1 MTASL
6 IMDPKPTVLHPSD
19 TVRTATQYIMHHR
32 YRNLPVIDE
41 QGRYIGIFGVHCLL
55 RLMLPQA
62 VIMKE
67 GLTTIPF
74 IRETLSDL
82 HRRLSEVEDDPISQ
96 CIGEEEVVVVEPH
109 TPLLETLL
117 VLYKTRTSVPVVEK
131 PTGRLVGMIS
141 YWDVTRKILAAE
153 V

>member
-1 MTASL
+1 MTASV
-6 IMDPKPTVLHPSD
+6 IMDPKPTVLHPAD
-19 TVRTATQYIMHHR
+19 TVRTAMQHIMHHR
-32 YRNLPVIDE
+32 YRNLAVVDDA
-41 QGRYIGIFGVHCLL
+41 GRYLGVSGVHCLL

-62 VIMKE
+62 VVMEE

-82 HRRLSEVEDDPISQ
+82 HRRLIEAEDDPIGL
-96 CIGEEEVVVVEPH
+96 CVNEEVTVVAPD

-117 VLYKTRTSVPVVEK
+117 VLYKTRTSVPVVERE
-131 PTGRLVGMIS
+131 TGRLAGMIS

>member
-32 YRNLPVIDE
+32 YRNLPVVDDG
-41 QGRYIGIFGVHCLL
+41 GRYIGVFGVHCLL
-55 RLMLPQA
+55 RLILPQA
-62 VIMKE
+62 VVMKE

-74 IRETLSDL
+74 IRETLTDL
-82 HRRLSEVEDDPISQ
+82 HRRLIEVEDDPIGL
-96 CIGEEEVVVVEPH
+96 CINEEVTVVEPD

-131 PTGRLVGMIS
+131 ATRRLVGMIS

>member
-1 MTASL
+1 MTANV
-6 IMDPKPTVLHPSD
+6 IMDPKPTVLRPTD

-32 YRNLPVIDE
+32 YRNLPVVDE
-41 QGRYIGIFGVHCLL
+41 EGRYLGVFGVNCLL

-62 VIMKE
+62 VVMKE

-74 IRETLSDL
+74 IQETLSDL
-82 HRRLSEVEDDPISQ
+82 HRRLIEVEDNPISL
-96 CIGEEEVVVVEPH
+96 CINEEVTVVEPD

-131 PTGRLVGMIS
+131 TTRRLVGMIS

>member
-1 MTASL
+1 MTANT
-6 IMDPKPTVLHPSD
+6 IMDPKPTVLRSTD

-32 YRNLPVIDE
+32 YRNLPVVDE
-41 QGRYIGIFGVHCLL
+41 NDRYLGVFGVHCLL

-62 VIMKE
+62 VVMKE

-74 IRETLSDL
+74 IRETLTDL
-82 HRRLSEVEDDPISQ
+82 HRRLIEVEDDPISL
-96 CIGEEEVVVVEPH
+96 CINEEVTVVEPD

-131 PTGRLVGMIS
+131 TTRRLVGMIS

>member
-6 IMDPKPTVLHPSD
+6 IMDPTPTVLHPSD
-19 TVRTATQYIMHHR
+19 TVRTATHYIMHHR
-32 YRNLPVIDE
+32 YRNLPVVDDN
-41 QGRYIGIFGVHCLL
+41 GCYLGVFGVHCLM
-55 RLMLPQA
+55 RLMLPPA
-62 VIMKE
+62 VVMKE

-74 IRETLSDL
+74 IRETLPDL
-82 HRRLSEVEDDPISQ
+82 HRRLIEVEDSPISQ
-96 CIGEEEVVVVEPH
+96 CINEVVTLVQPD

-131 PTGRLVGMIS
+131 LSGRLVGMIS
-141 YWDVTRKILAAE
+141 YWDVTRKILATE

>member
-1 MTASL
+1 MQ
-6 IMDPKPTVLHPSD
+6 H
-19 TVRTATQYIMHHR
+19 IMHHR
-32 YRNLPVIDE
+32 YRNLPVVDDA
-41 QGRYIGIFGVHCLL
+41 GCYLGVFGVHCLL

-62 VIMKE
+62 VVMEE

-82 HRRLSEVEDDPISQ
+82 HKRLIEAEDDPISL
-96 CIGEEEVVVVEPH
+96 CVNEDVTVVAPD

-117 VLYKTRTSVPVVEK
+117 VLYKTRTSVPVVERE
-131 PTGRLVGMIS
+131 TRRLAGMIS

>member
-1 MTASL
+1 MTANV
-6 IMDPKPTVLHPSD
+6 IMDPKPTVLRSTD

-32 YRNLPVIDE
+32 YRNLPVVDE
-41 QGRYIGIFGVHCLL
+41 NGRYLGVFGVHCLL

-62 VIMKE
+62 VVMKE

-74 IRETLSDL
+74 IRETLTDL
-82 HRRLSEVEDDPISQ
+82 HRRLVEVEDDPISL
-96 CIGEEEVVVVEPH
+96 CINEEVTVVDPD

-131 PTGRLVGMIS
+131 ATRRLVGMIS

>member
-1 MTASL
+1 
-6 IMDPKPTVLHPSD
+6 MDPEPTVLHPAD
-19 TVRTATQYIMHHR
+19 TVRTATRYIMHHR
-32 YRNLPVIDE
+32 YRNLPVVDDA
-41 QGRYIGIFGVHCLL
+41 GCYLGVFGVNCLL

-62 VIMKE
+62 VIMDA

-82 HRRLSEVEDDPISQ
+82 HRRLVEVEDNPISL
-96 CIGEEEVVVVEPH
+96 CINEEVTVVEPD

-131 PTGRLVGMIS
+131 ASGRLAGMIS
-141 YWDVTRKILAAE
+141 YWDVTSKILDAE